1 MRVTAVEKLKQKK
14 NKVFI
19 DDEYAF
25 MLYDR
30 DLALYHIEEE
40 TEISDVL
47 YEKILKETVIRR
59 ARQKTI
65 ALLERMDRTESEIR
79 HRMKLD
85 MYSDAVAEE
94 VIQWL
99 KSLHYLDDERYA
111 ENYIRGHFTS
121 SSRQEL
127 FAKLFAKGIS
137 KDMCAGAYE
146 VCSEEAAFGS
156 GQSSD
161 LSDPEQE
168 AALRT
173 LSKKLGSKRVLTP
186 KERMSAI
193 GYMLRKGFRRNEIM
207 SAFETLEITIDYTD
221 VPEDN

>member
-40 TEISDVL
+40 AEIPDVQ

-85 MYSDAVAEE
+85 MYSDAIADE
-94 VIQWL
+94 VVQWL

-111 ENYIRGHFTS
+111 ENFIRGHFTS

-137 KDMCAGAYE
+137 KDMCARAYE
-146 VCSEEAAFGS
+146 VCSEESAFGS
-156 GQSSD
+156 GQNSD

-186 KERMSAI
+186 KERMSTI
-193 GYMLRKGFRRNEIM
+193 GYMMRKGFRRNEIM
-207 SAFETLEITIDYTD
+207 NAFETLEISIDYTD